1 MKGTGTPTVSLL
13 LQLLREVVQAPPDEM
28 RASTDDDIQH
38 WLVSLLVAML
48 FASSVCGLATRL
60 RVPKCAAA
68 LPFLLVF
75 GVPGCEAAR
84 DVNSYTGSAHRLS
97 DATLLTCSWADL
109 AAGTDCVRRA
119 LHIDGA
125 VAVTGVPGLAR
136 ARTEAFL
143 ALARCLEARPA
154 DALSHTLSDGTVR
167 RTLGARTLRGAPE
180 PLVSACDGADSTQ
193 VHEATDALR
202 ALVDQGTRRFVRAL
216 EPLVRPGVA
225 LPGGAASLTE
235 LVLGVEHLEHFH
247 AYSPRAPPTPPT
259 LFNGSAAAA
268 AEALPPT
275 LPMHVDA
282 GLFISIVPA
291 LYLPVPAAAASA
303 AAASGD
309 TGVSAASSSDASA
322 SASAPSSSSSSS
334 PPPPDFFV
342 ERSDGAYAYL
352 PAHAA
357 TDSLLFVLGDGWS
370 HWINPVLKLSLRAA
384 PHTIIVPPR
393 AAADGVGKAVG
404 GAGELTK
411 LEMTKLRLWHGRMV
425 LPPATAPMPSGG
437 DFESW
442 RRGRVAWALEVA
454 AGARDAATAGR
465 NLERELDSSASAAQ
479 AEALPAGCA
488 GGGTLLLEDSG
499 CVVPP
504 SPPGTPPDPHAGE
517 PGIRCWMRCQ
527 SVKELPCGD
536 KAACVDTSTPA
547 YTPVD
552 PEKMCGPACK
562 PQCLAGPP
570 PPPPGFCD
578 GPPVDMSMRGFI
590 WAGQGADCL
599 MLLHSDFPLDSPVRM
614 SAGVV
619 ITLLLGFVVEALA
632 CFRRRLVG
640 KFGIRRGPSLP
651 RTWAAI
657 SIGMYALQ
665 TALAYVLMLIAMTY
679 QSELFIAVIAGLAL
693 GHSCFNLRAPVPE
706 SADPCCQSMNQLD
719 HLGKPSIQSD
729 GRVAPYLPP
738 ASSMAQP
745 LLAGGLVSFTE
756 SSQLVSYRLRVTGM
770 VCESCEDTV
779 KRALAAV
786 DGVRS
791 VRVDLPSEESEVGC
805 VPTVGAQVLIE
816 ALRKAG
822 HDAFLK

>member
-1 MKGTGTPTVSLL
+1 MSPYLMSGTGTPTVSLL
-13 LQLLREVVQAPPDEM
+13 LQLFREVVQAPPDEM
-28 RASTDDDIQH
+28 RASTDDDIQQ

-60 RVPKCAAA
+60 RVPTCAAA

-84 DVNSYTGSAHRLS
+84 DVNSYTGSADRLS

-109 AAGTDCVRRA
+109 AAGTDCVSRA

-143 ALARCLEARPA
+143 AFARCLEARPA
-154 DALSHTLSDGTVR
+154 DALTHTLSDGTVR

-235 LVLGVEHLEHFH
+235 LLLGVEHLEHFH

-291 LYLPVPAAAASA
+291 LYLPA

-309 TGVSAASSSDASA
+309 AGVSAAASAASAASAVSAASA
-322 SASAPSSSSSSS
+322 SASSSSSSS

-352 PAHAA
+352 PAHTA

-393 AAADGVGKAVG
+393 AAADGEAKAGG
-404 GAGELTK
+404 GAG
-411 LEMTKLRLWHGRMV
+411 EMTKLRLWHGRMV
-425 LPPATAPMPSGG
+425 LPPATAPMPNGG
-437 DFESW
+437 NFESW
-442 RRGRVAWALEVA
+442 RRERVAQALEVA
-454 AGARDAATAGR
+454 AGARDATTAGR
-465 NLERELDSSASAAQ
+465 NLERELDSSSSAAQ

-488 GGGTLLLEDSG
+488 GGGALLLEDSG

-504 SPPGTPPDPHAGE
+504 SPPGTPPDPYAGE

-527 SVKELPCGD
+527 SVKELPCGN
-536 KAACVDTSTPA
+536 ATCVDTSKPPP
-547 YTPVD
+547 YHHVD
-552 PEKMCGPACK
+552 PDKMCGAACK
-562 PQCLAGPP
+562 PECLAEPPAAP

-578 GPPVDMSMRGFI
+578 GPLVDMSMRGFI

-599 MLLHSDFPLDSPVRM
+599 MLLHSDFPLDSPVRL

-619 ITLLLGFVVEALA
+619 VTLLLGFVVEALT

-640 KFGIRRGPSLP
+640 KSGIRRGPSLP
-651 RTWAAI
+651 RSWAAL

-665 TALAYVLMLIAMTY
+665 TALAYALMLIAMTY

-693 GHSCFNLRAPVPE
+693 GHTCFNLRAPVPE

-719 HLGKPSIQSD
+719 NLGKPLIPLKGVD
-729 GRVAPYLPP
+729 GLVAPYQPP

-745 LLAGGLVSFTE
+745 LLAGGLVH
-756 SSQLVSYRLRVTGM
+756 YRLRVTGM
-770 VCESCEDTV
+770 VCVSCEDTV

-786 DGVRS
+786 DGVQT
-791 VRVDLPSEESEVGC
+791 VRVDRAAEESEVAC
-805 VPTVGAQVLIE
+805 VPTVGSQVLIE